1 MWLIDY
7 NVKCFNALLDSPCI
21 WHRRL
26 GQANM
31 KLIQKLSMKDLT
43 RGLPQLEHKKKVI
56 CDACQYDKQV
66 KSLFKADNQIS
77 IN

>member
-1 MWLIDY
+1 
-7 NVKCFNALLDSPCI
+7 
-21 WHRRL
+21 
-26 GQANM
+26 M